1 MGAPEEMLPN
11 LLANNSQ
18 SKINLEATQVA
29 LLAPNELRVIVAN
42 EASRVRAGKP
52 QCPSLYPASFLPDS
66 GCGCV

>member
-29 LLAPNELRVIVAN
+29 LLAPSELPVIVAN

-52 QCPSLYPASFLPDS
+52 QCPSLSLSVPRFLPA
-66 GCGCV
+66 